1 MRERLTLAFVG
12 LALVLL
18 SVAGVVR
25 ALAVA
30 DITRTA
36 ELDHLGADA
45 RFVAQVV
52 ETRHEAGE
60 EVSSGYLDALV
71 APETRLTVER
81 AGRSTLVVEGSGFAV
96 GDLGDPLEVSQT
108 VGGTTVRAVES
119 DEGVRRLTAST
130 IGSLVALMLSLVVL
144 AGLAGFVL
152 AGRLSRPF
160 RELADGAAALG
171 RGRFD
176 IDLPE
181 SRVPEVAAI
190 SSALRSSAVQL
201 RESISRD
208 REFLQHASH
217 VLRTPLT
224 AMRLELED
232 LTLRDELDDDDV
244 RRTAGRCVAE
254 VQRLDQTV
262 GELLDFARSRS
273 LVSGAEVSLLD
284 LGSRLAQRWRDE
296 LGESRRVRAF
306 VDAGGELTLTPG
318 PVEQLLDSVLRDVRV
333 HGTGPVELHFS
344 GQDAH
349 VKVTVST
356 GPARESAAPADRN
369 SAASARTITEVLG
382 GRYSGDPAG
391 GGLDILLPR
400 R

>member
-25 ALAVA
+25 GLAVA

-45 RFVAQVV
+45 RFVARVV
-52 ETRHEAGE
+52 ETRHEMGE
-60 EVSSGYLDALV
+60 DVTAAYLEGLV

-81 AGRSTLVVEGSGFAV
+81 AGDETLVAEGSGFSV
-96 GDLGDPLEVSQT
+96 GDLGDPLEVTQT
-108 VGGTTVRAVES
+108 VGATTVGAVES
-119 DEGVRRLTAST
+119 DEAVRRLTSDKL
-130 IGSLVALMLSLVVL
+130 GPLVALMLSLVVL

-152 AGRLSRPF
+152 AGRMSRPF
-160 RELADGAAALG
+160 RALADGAAALG

-201 RESISRD
+201 RESIGRD

-224 AMRLELED
+224 GMRLELEE
-232 LTLRDELDDDDV
+232 LTLRDELDEDDV
-244 RRTAGRCVAE
+244 RRTAARCLSE

-306 VDAGGELTLTPG
+306 VDTGGDLMLTPG
-318 PVEQLLDSVLRDVRV
+318 PVEQLLDSVLRDVSA
-333 HGTGPVELHFS
+333 HGSGPVELRFS
-344 GQDAH
+344 GQEDH

-356 GPARESAAPADRN
+356 GPGRAAGGGERN

-382 GRYSGDPAG
+382 GRYSGDPAA

>member
-1 MRERLTLAFVG
+1 VRERLTLAFVG
-12 LALVLL
+12 LALVLM

-25 ALAVA
+25 GLAVA
-30 DITRTA
+30 DITRTG

-45 RFVAQVV
+45 RFVAKVV
-52 ETRHEAGE
+52 ESRYETGE
-60 EVSSGYLDALV
+60 EVTAVYLDGLV
-71 APETRLTVER
+71 APETQLTVEHE
-81 AGRSTLVVEGSGFAV
+81 GEETLVAEGSGFSV
-96 GDLGDPLEVSQT
+96 GELGEPLEVTQSI
-108 VGGTTVRAVES
+108 GGTTVTAVES
-119 DEGVRRLTAST
+119 DQGLRQITSDNLSGLA
-130 IGSLVALMLSLVVL
+130 ALLLALVVL

-152 AGRLSRPF
+152 AGRMSRPF
-160 RELADGAAALG
+160 RALADGAAALG

-176 IDLPE
+176 IDLPA

-190 SSALRSSAVQL
+190 ATALQSSAVQL

-224 AMRLELED
+224 GMRLELEE
-232 LTLRDELDDDDV
+232 LTLAGELDEADV
-244 RRTAGRCVAE
+244 RRTAARCVAE

-284 LGSRLAQRWRDE
+284 LGARLAQRWRDE

-306 VDAGGELTLTPG
+306 VDTGGELTLTPG
-318 PVEQLLDSVLRDVRV
+318 PVEQLLDSVLRDVSV
-333 HGTGPVELHFS
+333 HGSGPVELRFA
-344 GQDAH
+344 GQEDH
-349 VKVTVST
+349 LKVSVST
-356 GPARESAAPADRN
+356 GPARTTGDRERN

-382 GRYSGDPAG
+382 GRYSGDPAA